1 MTIDTP
7 TSSSSHSTKIQ
18 TEQHTIVVEKEQVD
32 TNATS
37 SSPSS
42 AFQSDPIEPNKN
54 DMKEEIVEEEVVEKP
69 TGLKQKIKGYFGI
82 HLFSGILMV
91 LAGVAIA
98 FQAGK
103 KKKKKNRNHRLLTI
117 D

>member
-7 TSSSSHSTKIQ
+7 TNSSSHSTKIQ

-32 TNATS
+32 TTATS
-37 SSPSS
+37 SNHSS

-103 KKKKKNRNHRLLTI
+103 TKNKNRNHRLLII